1 MMAPLFPQRIL
12 NISSAVNFNWCQ
24 WMWRHWEGE
33 SPCVTFSETSATPH
47 SEPEQLKYFLICLHI
62 DILED
67 DPDFYK
73 NSQHLKL
80 RLVGKG
86 RVWVRGGIPMEL
98 EEEEKMGVGG
108 GTMSRAAESSWE
120 RRLALQW
127 CRTTHTRPGL
137 GLKLHLGTAWIA
149 RTA

>member
-12 NISSAVNFNWCQ
+12 NISSAVNVNWCQ

-108 GTMSRAAESSWE
+108 GTMSWAGLQSPVGNGGWRCSGAEQPTQDLDLASSCTW
-120 RRLALQW
+120 AP
-127 CRTTHTRPGL
+127 PG
-137 GLKLHLGTAWIA
+137 
-149 RTA
+149 